1 MNHTHEGDGVNCY
14 ELPIDEL
21 ERKRREL
28 THGIRHLRHWQA
40 KLKRER
46 DLIDRAIEEAKQGE
60 LSLELTPQA
69 EALLP

>member
-1 MNHTHEGDGVNCY
+1 MNYY

-28 THGIRHLRHWQA
+28 TDYLRDLRHRQA

-46 DLIDRAIEEAKQGE
+46 DLIDRAIEEAKQGD
-60 LSLELTPQA
+60 LPLDLTPQA

>member
-1 MNHTHEGDGVNCY
+1 MNYH
-14 ELPIDEL
+14 ELPVGEL

-28 THGIRHLRHWQA
+28 TDDLRGLRHRQA

-46 DLIDRAIEEAKQGE
+46 DMIDRAIEEAKQGD